1 MAFEVHCGECNGT
14 LLVEQSGVVV
24 ACPLCGAHLEIPAD
38 AETGTLPTDPAPEAA
53 TPVGAETAPF
63 VDVTAS
69 PSVTAPVST
78 IHTQAEAQSGTQV
91 ISHSNPALNQ
101 WVTPAPA
108 AIADQLA
115 EPAAGVDDATLLG
128 GTGIEVAAMAETAQ
142 LPDAIPATSP
152 PPTPA
157 ATTSAARDSA
167 PVADTVT
174 IPRTLAI
181 IVLSYVSAATLLLLY
196 LFYVIGSSKAH
207 NLESLPDLEPP
218 MKDGQIGMRTAPVN
232 ASVAPGHELQ
242 LGESQRFGNL
252 KVTPLRITRGA
263 VTFAHAFGAKGGVRQ
278 PSQPVLKLW
287 VRFENVSRDQTFA
300 PLSAPLL
307 YKRILTK
314 NGRFQTN
321 NFLVAEADRKK
332 KSPEV
337 SYVFDMP
344 EFSEFVMEGQNL
356 GKALAPGESLE
367 TYIPAE
373 EGVELSDGMWTW
385 RFQFRK
391 GYHPKSFRGVTT
403 LVDVQFEPDAVT
415 DDGASPT

>member
-1 MAFEVHCGECNGT
+1 MPFEVHCGECNGT
-14 LLVEQSGVVV
+14 LLVEQTGVVV

-38 AETGTLPTDPAPEAA
+38 VESESPPNDAPAEHEPSIGT
-53 TPVGAETAPF
+53 ETAPF
-63 VDVTAS
+63 VETTARAEANS
-69 PSVTAPVST
+69 PVVT
-78 IHTQAEAQSGTQV
+78 IHTQEGLAPGAEV
-91 ISHSNPALNQ
+91 VSHSNPALNQ
-101 WVTPAPA
+101 WATPTTA
-108 AIADQLA
+108 AIVNPLSVPD
-115 EPAAGVDDATLLG
+115 PGVDEATLLG
-128 GTGIEVAAMAETAQ
+128 GTGLEVAAMAATAQ
-142 LPDAIPATSP
+142 SPATP
-152 PPTPA
+152 PA
-157 ATTSAARDSA
+157 AATPTAASGEAA
-167 PVADTVT
+167 PTADTVT

-196 LFYVIGSSKAH
+196 LFYAIGSSKTH

-218 MKDGQIGMRTAPVN
+218 MKDGKIGMRTAPVN
-232 ASVAPGHELQ
+232 AVVAPGHELQ

-252 KVTPLRITRGA
+252 KVTPLKITRGA
-263 VTFAHAFGAKGGVRQ
+263 VTFAHAFGTRGGVRQ

-287 VRFENVSRDQTFA
+287 VRFENVSSDQTFA

-344 EFSEFVMEGQNL
+344 EFSEFLMVGQNL
-356 GKALAPGESLE
+356 GKELAPGESLE

-373 EGVELSDGMWTW
+373 EGVELANGPWMW
-385 RFQFRK
+385 RVQFRK

-403 LVDVQFEPDAVT
+403 LIDVQFEPDSVT
-415 DDGASPT
+415 DDESSPS